1 MTQLIPEPRIK
12 ADLICIVK
20 ETRGLRGV
28 DDVQKIH
35 LHVRRNKV
43 LTALK
48 WLTYAKGIFFSV

>member
-1 MTQLIPEPRIK
+1 LIPEPRIK